1 MGAKPGATAAQ
12 ADPTMIFDPLYLLL
26 TLPALVF
33 SIWAQVR
40 VKSTFHR
47 YERVGLRSGMSG
59 AEAARAIV
67 RASGMEGVTVE
78 RHAGFLSDHY
88 DPRAKSLRLSPAVYD
103 GRSVS
108 AVAVAAHEAG
118 HSLQDAHGYAP
129 LVLRSKLVPL
139 TQIGS
144 MLWYWPFI
152 LGLWMNLAG
161 LIWLGI
167 IAFGAVVLFQIVT
180 LPTEFDASNR
190 AKGLLAETG
199 IVTTQEEALGVE
211 KVLGAAALTYVAALV
226 AAVLQLLYML
236 LRARD
241 R

>member
-1 MGAKPGATAAQ
+1 
-12 ADPTMIFDPLYLLL
+12 MILDPLYLLL
-26 TLPALVF
+26 TAPALIF
-33 SIWAQVR
+33 SIWAQFR

-47 YERVGLRSGMSG
+47 FERVGLRSGMSG
-59 AEAARAIV
+59 ADAARAIIS
-67 RASGMEGVTVE
+67 ASGLEGVTVE

-88 DPRAKSLRLSPAVYD
+88 DPRSKSLRLSPAVFD

-129 LVLRSKLVPL
+129 LVLRSKLVPV

-144 MLWYWPFI
+144 QLWFWPFM
-152 LGLWMNLAG
+152 LGLMTNITG

-167 IAFGAVVLFQIVT
+167 IAFGAVVLFQLVT
-180 LPTEFDASNR
+180 LPTEYDASNR
-190 AKGLLAETG
+190 AKAVLATSG
-199 IVTTQEEALGVE
+199 IVTTQEEAVGVE

-226 AAVLQLLYML
+226 ASLLQLLYML

-241 R
+241 RS

>member
-1 MGAKPGATAAQ
+1 MF
-12 ADPTMIFDPLYLLL
+12 FDPLYLLL

-40 VKSTFHR
+40 VKSTFHK
-47 YERVGLRSGMSG
+47 YERVGLRSGLSG

-67 RASGMEGVTVE
+67 RESGLEGVTVE

-88 DPRAKSLRLSPAVYD
+88 DPRAKTLRLSPAVYD

-129 LVLRSKLVPL
+129 LVLRSKLVPV

-144 MLWYWPFI
+144 QLWFWPFV
-152 LGLWMNLAG
+152 LGLWMNVAG
-161 LIWLGI
+161 LVWLGI
-167 IAFGAVVLFQIVT
+167 IAFGAVVVFQLVT
-180 LPTEFDASNR
+180 LPTEYDASSR
-190 AKGLLAETG
+190 AKAVLATTG
-199 IVTTQEEALGVE
+199 IVTTQEEAQGVE
-211 KVLGAAALTYVAALV
+211 RVLGAAALTYVAALV
-226 AAVLQLLYML
+226 ASLLQLLYML